1 MIWFLVGLRGH
12 LASASEA
19 LANVAFGAGIA
30 AVALLAITPAP
41 DLGGWVWSDQANRHL
56 EPGAAE
62 ALKAIANGFYFT
74 AAVVLAGVYLAVGLV
89 SIRHRVFPRWVG
101 GISLLLAL
109 VATIP
114 MVGVVTLLI
123 GFPLWTIIICVML
136 WRDSL
141 GGSPPVVTYRQALRG
156 DFLTHVARVGTLLRD
171 EKGPAS
177 RAPSR
182 GRAVQSSYATRTRSS
197 LRAKT
202 LPLVILGS
210 LGMSLSSFS
219 SRIQVA
225 TSFVDSLAC
234 SGVSKRPSQVK
245 MPLPTS
251 TK

>member
-12 LASASEA
+12 LASASEV

-41 DLGGWVWSDQANRHL
+41 DLGGWVWSDQANRDL

-74 AAVVLAGVYLAVGLV
+74 AAVVLAGVYSAVGLV

-136 WRDSL
+136 WRDSR
-141 GGSPPVVTYRQALRG
+141 GGSPPVG
-156 DFLTHVARVGTLLRD
+156 DVQPG
-171 EKGPAS
+171 
-177 RAPSR
+177 AP
-182 GRAVQSSYATRTRSS
+182 G
-197 LRAKT
+197 
-202 LPLVILGS
+202 
-210 LGMSLSSFS
+210 
-219 SRIQVA
+219 
-225 TSFVDSLAC
+225 
-234 SGVSKRPSQVK
+234 
-245 MPLPTS
+245 
-251 TK
+251 